1 MFLFPISCREWQ
13 VTGKVHRAS
22 AAAWVS
28 ALLGLVASSTVGLG
42 SAAVSFLKN
51 LRSMSARQTHKAHS
65 N

>member
-1 MFLFPISCREWQ
+1 M
-13 VTGKVHRAS
+13 HRAS

-51 LRSMSARQTHKAHS
+51 LRSMSARQTHKAHRAMVES
-65 N
+65 W